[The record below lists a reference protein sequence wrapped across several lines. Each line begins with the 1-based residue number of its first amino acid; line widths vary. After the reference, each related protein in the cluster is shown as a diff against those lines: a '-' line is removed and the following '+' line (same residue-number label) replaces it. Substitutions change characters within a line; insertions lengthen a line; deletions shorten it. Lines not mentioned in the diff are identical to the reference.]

1 LARLTARPGT
11 PQARAVES
19 GEGHVSRAPW
29 WRRPALPDV
38 IVPLMVVRVVLLAVG
53 ALAGG
58 LLGTPPAAAPP
69 DLPEWLR
76 VWDRW
81 DGPHYLEI
89 AAHGYDPTGDPALAA
104 FLPLY
109 PALIRLGSFVV
120 APLVAAMLIS
130 FLATVAASLALY
142 ALVLR
147 DGGDRAMAR
156 RAVIA
161 MNLFPSSFALVAP
174 YAEALFLAL
183 SIGAILAARVDRWAQ
198 AGVLGFLAGLA
209 RLQGWLLGPVLLVEQ
224 IDSHRFARQRLGRRR
239 VLWAL
244 VVGLAPLL
252 FLGINALAYGDPL
265 FFLGQQAGHFGH
277 SLAAPWQVI
286 ADLLSGVARHD
297 DPLWPSLYLAPLVAF
312 AFLGAVALWSLR
324 SACSR
329 PAYASYV
336 LLALAVLASVTWPIS
351 APRYVGAIFPV
362 FIAIAAVGRHR
373 PLWLA
378 WVTISSVLLVG
389 ISVIF
394 VAGGWVF

>member
-1 LARLTARPGT
+1 
-11 PQARAVES
+11 
-19 GEGHVSRAPW
+19 
-29 WRRPALPDV
+29 
-38 IVPLMVVRVVLLAVG
+38 
-53 ALAGG
+53 
-58 LLGTPPAAAPP
+58 
-69 DLPEWLR
+69 
-76 VWDRW
+76 
-81 DGPHYLEI
+81 
-89 AAHGYDPTGDPALAA
+89 
-104 FLPLY
+104 
-109 PALIRLGSFVV
+109 
-120 APLVAAMLIS
+120 VAAMLIS

-161 MNLFPSSFALVAP
+161 LNVFPSSFALVAP

-198 AGVLGFLAGLA
+198 AGVLGFLAGMA
-209 RLQGWLLGPVLLVEQ
+209 RVQGWLLGPVLLVEH
-224 IDSHRFARQRLGRRR
+224 IDGHRFAGHRFARHRLGRRM
-239 VLWAL
+239 LWAL
-244 VVGLAPLL
+244 TVGLAPVL

-277 SLAAPWQVI
+277 SLVAPWQVI
-286 ADLLSGVARHD
+286 GDLLIGIGRHD

-312 AFLGAVALWSLR
+312 AVLGAVAVWSLR

-329 PAYASYV
+329 PAYATYV
-336 LLALAVLASVTWPIS
+336 LLALVVLASVTWPIS

-362 FIAIAAVGRHR
+362 FIALAAVGRHR
-373 PLWLA
+373 RLWLA
-378 WVTISSVLLVG
+378 WVTLSSVLLVG